1 MVIMVTRGFRGLF
14 KNKFKSCQLT
24 FFTKSV
30 PTEITLC
37 TIALG
42 VKLKGRSFVNDSFIV
57 WCI

>member
-57 WCI
+57 

>member
-1 MVIMVTRGFRGLF
+1 MVTRGFRGLF
-14 KNKFKSCQLT
+14 KNKFKSQLI

-42 VKLKGRSFVNDSFIV
+42 VKLKEGLFVNF
-57 WCI
+57 C